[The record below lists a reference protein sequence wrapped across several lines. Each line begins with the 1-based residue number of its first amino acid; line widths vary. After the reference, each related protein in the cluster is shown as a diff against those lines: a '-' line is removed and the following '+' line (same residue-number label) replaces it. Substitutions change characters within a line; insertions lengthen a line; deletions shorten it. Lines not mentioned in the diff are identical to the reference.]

1 LGGIPPS
8 LFPVVTS
15 SLFYSGL
22 TIKTRDLSKELEISS
37 LYFSFLIVR
46 PMKEVK
52 GF

>member
-1 LGGIPPS
+1 
-8 LFPVVTS
+8 
-15 SLFYSGL
+15 LFYSGL

-52 GF
+52 GFYSMSNNIRGREQT